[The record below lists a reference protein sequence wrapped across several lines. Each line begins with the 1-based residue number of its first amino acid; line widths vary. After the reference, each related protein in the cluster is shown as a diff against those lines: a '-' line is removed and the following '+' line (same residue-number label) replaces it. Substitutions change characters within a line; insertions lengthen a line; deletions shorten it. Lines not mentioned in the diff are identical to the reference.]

1 MSRIGRM
8 PVPVPPGVEV
18 RVDGSTVRVKG
29 PKGEL
34 ERSFHPDTRIALED
48 GHLVVRRPSDVRHH
62 RALHGLTRAL
72 LHNMVRGVTE
82 GYAVE
87 LEIHG
92 TGYRASKQG
101 DKLVLQVGYTHPV
114 ELEPPPGITFEVPQP
129 TRVVVRGVDKELVG
143 QVAAK
148 VRAVRP
154 PDPYKGKGIRYA
166 HETIRLRPGKAGR
179 AAGKK

>member
-8 PVPVPPGVEV
+8 PVAIPPGVEV
-18 RVDGSTVRVKG
+18 TVDGSRVRVRG

-34 ERSFHPDTRIALED
+34 ERTFHPDMRVEVQD
-48 GHLVVRRPSDVRHH
+48 GAVVVYRPTDSRHH

-72 LHNMVRGVTE
+72 LNNMVRGVTE
-82 GYAVE
+82 GFSVE

-101 DKLVLQVGYTHPV
+101 DRLVLQVGYTHPV
-114 ELEPPPGITFEVPQP
+114 ELEPPPGIQFEVPQP
-129 TRVVVRGVDKELVG
+129 NRVVVRGTDKELVG

-166 HETIRLRPGKAGR
+166 QEALRLRPGKAGR

>member
-18 RVDGSTVRVKG
+18 QVEGTRVRVRG

-34 ERSFHPDTRIALED
+34 ERTFHPDLRIEMQD
-48 GHLVVRRPSDVRHH
+48 GKVVVHRPTDLRQH

-72 LHNMVRGVTE
+72 LYNMVRGVSE

-92 TGYRASKQG
+92 TGYRATKQG

-129 TRVVVRGVDKELVG
+129 TRVVVRGADKELVG

-166 HETIRLRPGKAGR
+166 HEVLRLRPGKAGR

>member
-8 PVPVPPGVEV
+8 PVAVPPGVDV
-18 RVDGSTVRVKG
+18 RVEGSRVWVKG

-34 ERSFHPDTRIALED
+34 ERTFHPDMRVELED
-48 GHLVVRRPSDVRHH
+48 GKLVVRRLSDLRSH
-62 RALHGLTRAL
+62 RALHGLTRARL
-72 LHNMVRGVTE
+72 NNMVRGGTE

-87 LEIHG
+87 LELHG
-92 TGYRASKQG
+92 TGYRAAKQG

-114 ELEPPPGITFEVPQP
+114 ELEPPPGVTFEVPQP

-154 PDPYKGKGIRYA
+154 PDPYKGKGIRYVREVL
-166 HETIRLRPGKAGR
+166 HLRPGKAGR